1 MSGGNPLRHWSRFD
15 FDFRSKDQKQK
26 IYFKG
31 KGIEATLRNGNV
43 IDVRVTEPTFELT
56 ATGFDVHRD
65 LYIRID
71 EISNDSGEEA

>member
-1 MSGGNPLRHWSRFD
+1 
-15 FDFRSKDQKQK
+15 
-26 IYFKG
+26 
-31 KGIEATLRNGNV
+31 V
-43 IDVRVTEPTFELT
+43 IDVRVTEPMFELT